1 MKKIYLA
8 AALLITFNTISCTQ
22 SNKDGAIDDGLF
34 AKEEVL
40 PKPYV
45 ADNFPVSDKMFG
57 KARANRPVI
66 TPHLRSENTAWFT
79 NDSLKQTLMFIL
91 SSDNDR
97 LYTAGFDNNNL
108 PDEFILRNDLS
119 DENNYHSSGEHSLQY
134 FSEFFNKAKKID
146 SKYFTSNMGFKIGD
160 VKEKAIDRYGKPDS
174 IKTADGF
181 EKYYWNPVAAQVT
194 KQHVPEKDLIIID
207 EKKQFIE
214 MYFKNNKLVVL
225 IFDNV
230 TRYPNE

>member
-1 MKKIYLA
+1 MTKIYLA
-8 AALLITFNTISCTQ
+8 AALLNTFNTISCTQ

>member
-1 MKKIYLA
+1 MKKIYFA
-8 AALLITFNTISCTQ
+8 AVLFITFNTISCTQ
-22 SNKDGAIDDGLF
+22 SNKDVAIDDGQF
-34 AKEEVL
+34 AKEEAL
-40 PKPYV
+40 AKPYV
-45 ADNFPVSDKMFG
+45 ADNFPVDDKMFG
-57 KARANRPVI
+57 KGRANRPVI

-97 LYTAGFDNNNL
+97 LYTAGFDNKNL
-108 PDEFILRNDLS
+108 PDEFILRNDLC
-119 DENNYHSSGEHSLQY
+119 DENKYRASDEHSLQY
-134 FSEFFNKAKKID
+134 FSEFFTKAKQID
-146 SKYFTSNMGFKIGD
+146 SKYFTSNMGFKMGD
-160 VKEKAIDRYGKPDS
+160 AKEKAINRYGKPDS
-174 IKTADGF
+174 IKTANGF

-194 KQHVPEKDLIIID
+194 KQHVPEKDLILID

-225 IFDNV
+225 IFDNG